1 MKKPLSPSKRSQL
14 VVGMSAALLSLCMAT
29 SLCLGAENSKA
40 ASKPSGSSESARQ
53 TPEKGSTAEV
63 NPAPEKFTP
72 DPSLP
77 DILLLGDSI
86 SMGYT
91 PFVRELMKGKAN
103 VFRPAKPDG
112 TAANC
117 SDTAYGL
124 AQLDHW
130 LAVRPKWSVIHFNWG
145 LHDLKHMVKGAATA
159 TASRDPNDPPLHNL
173 DEYKANMEQ
182 IIARLKKTGAHLI
195 LATTTPVPEGVT
207 KPFFRSPADPPRY
220 NAVAIEVAKGNGIA
234 VNDLFAFIQPRVAEL
249 QNHKGVHFNEAGSR
263 ALAEQV
269 AKAIVVELPAKAASK
284 Q

>member
-1 MKKPLSPSKRSQL
+1 MNNQLSQSNRILP
-14 VVGMSAALLSLCMAT
+14 VVSISAALLSLCMAT
-29 SLCLGAENSKA
+29 SLCLGADNSNA

-77 DILLLGDSI
+77 DVLLLGDSI

-145 LHDLKHMVKGAATA
+145 LHDLKHMVKGAATP
-159 TASRDPNDPPLHNL
+159 TVSKDPNDPPLHTL
-173 DEYKANMEQ
+173 DEYRANMEQ
-182 IIARLKKTGAHLI
+182 IIARLKKTGARLI
-195 LATTTPVPEGVT
+195 LATTTPVPEGANN
-207 KPFFRSPADPPRY
+207 PFRSPIDPPRY
-220 NAVAIEVAKGNGIA
+220 NAVAIEVAVRNAVA
-234 VNDLFAFIQPRVAEL
+234 VNDLFAFIHPRLAEL

-269 AKAIVVELPAKAASK
+269 AKVVLAELPAKAASK